1 MPRNAVEQFK
11 VHSQFPIR
19 WLPNEMNIVIIVWV
33 QDTAS
38 KEYLKQYKILS
49 TPLNFKYKTILHFL
63 LGLFLMISNII
74 FLGYNILDK
83 V

>member
-49 TPLNFKYKTILHFL
+49 TPLNFKGPPKTPPYSPYPPSRRSASAYAL
-63 LGLFLMISNII
+63 
-74 FLGYNILDK
+74 
-83 V
+83 

>member
-38 KEYLKQYKILS
+38 KKYLKQ
-49 TPLNFKYKTILHFL
+49 
-63 LGLFLMISNII
+63 
-74 FLGYNILDK
+74 
-83 V
+83 